1 MEGKTMKKPDIQKIK
16 SAIKTHAP
24 VAAASAVAGGVV
36 TFVSAK
42 AYFVPSNINTLFLTQ
57 ASRKLLLEGHAI
69 GFDLK
74 DATLALV
81 RVTT

>member
-1 MEGKTMKKPDIQKIK
+1 MKKPDIQKIK

-24 VAAASAVAGGVV
+24 VAAASAVVGGAV
-36 TFVSAK
+36 TFVSTK
-42 AYFVPSNINTLFLTQ
+42 AYFVPTNVNTLFLTE
-57 ASRKLLLEGHAI
+57 ASRKLLSEGHAV
-69 GFDLK
+69 GFHLK

>member
-1 MEGKTMKKPDIQKIK
+1 MKKPDIQKIK

-24 VAAASAVAGGVV
+24 VAAASAVVGGAV
-36 TFVSAK
+36 TFVSTK
-42 AYFVPSNINTLFLTQ
+42 AYFVPTNIDTLFLSE
-57 ASRKLLLEGHAI
+57 ASRKLLVEGHAV
-69 GFDLK
+69 GFHLK

>member
-24 VAAASAVAGGVV
+24 VAAASAVAGGAVAVV
-36 TFVSAK
+36 CTK
-42 AYFVPSNINTLFLTQ
+42 AYFVPANINTLYLTE
-57 ASRKLLLEGHAI
+57 ASRKLLSEGNAI
-69 GFDLK
+69 AFDLK

-81 RVTT
+81 RVTQ